1 MLAKVCFSYLLI
13 ICSAFCFYISSFH
26 KKNLAAA
33 RALMSVEELSAE
45 EVASRAMDVAAD
57 MCVYTNKEFIKYTL
71 KDISATQ
78 KSSHDD

>member
-1 MLAKVCFSYLLI
+1 MVLI
-13 ICSAFCFYISSFH
+13 PLMFFLFCYVSFFF
-26 KKNLAAA
+26 KFVAAA

>member
-1 MLAKVCFSYLLI
+1 
-13 ICSAFCFYISSFH
+13 
-26 KKNLAAA
+26 
-33 RALMSVEELSAE
+33 MSVEELSAE